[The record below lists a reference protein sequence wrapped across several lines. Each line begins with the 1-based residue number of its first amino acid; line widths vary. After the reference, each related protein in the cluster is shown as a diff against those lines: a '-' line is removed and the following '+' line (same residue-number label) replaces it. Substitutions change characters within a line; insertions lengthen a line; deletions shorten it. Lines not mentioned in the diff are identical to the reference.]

1 MCLGVTKPPKNSPQ
15 NSLVLHHS
23 CSLLARHAGDRLL
36 PPARRQSTKPDVTG
50 AQPSYR
56 LLPHKATQ
64 FISEARCQI
73 PSQPSPDAAPALL
86 SDILSALV
94 PYLFH
99 RDFVAASESLMWEPS
114 PVDAPSLLLGL
125 LSAHLSYLF
134 LSPNEEKK
142 ERNENVRAKKRG
154 GGQDVAEI

>member
-125 LSAHLSYLF
+125 LSAHLSL
-134 LSPNEEKK
+134 LP
-142 ERNENVRAKKRG
+142 VP
-154 GGQDVAEI
+154 VAERGEEREK